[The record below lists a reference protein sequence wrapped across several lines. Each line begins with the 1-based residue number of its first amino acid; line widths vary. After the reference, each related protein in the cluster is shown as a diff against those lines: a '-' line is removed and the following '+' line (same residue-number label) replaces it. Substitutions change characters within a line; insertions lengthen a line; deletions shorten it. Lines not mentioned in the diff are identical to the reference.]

1 MTTVARPATAR
12 PAGAGHRNAL
22 NAIRLLLAGLV
33 IVTHTGSAPW
43 DGEGWIAGDTLGGW
57 AVAGFFAISGYLVAL
72 SRSRTTLADY
82 LRRRAV
88 RIFPGYWFS
97 LVVIAAVVAP
107 LSAWWTGAH
116 WEFGSAAG
124 YVARNAT
131 LVQVQPGIEQTLTQ
145 APYPLVWNLSAW
157 TLAYEFACYLIL
169 GVLLPRASG
178 ARAVV
183 VSAAL
188 FGLCTLVSMPRF
200 KPALPYEVFTL
211 ARLGTYFFAGAL
223 LLVLGGRVRWTP
235 RIALASMLAIVA
247 LGWAGRLTW
256 LGALPIAFL
265 VLWLGRSLPTR
276 LGSTHDVSY
285 GVYLYGF
292 PAQQLLTAYGP
303 WNQGAY
309 FAAVLAM
316 ATGLAWISW
325 LVIERPSMR
334 WRRSLSATPQPPP
347 RADQVGS

>member
-12 PAGAGHRNAL
+12 PAGAGHHNAL

-57 AVAGFFAISGYLVAL
+57 AVSGFFAISGYLVAL

-107 LSAWWTGAH
+107 KLAS
-116 WEFGSAAG
+116 E
-124 YVARNAT
+124 RNAT
-131 LVQVQPGIEQTLTQ
+131 RTSRPSPRPPIPWSGICRPGLWLTNSP
-145 APYPLVWNLSAW
+145 ATSS
-157 TLAYEFACYLIL
+157 L
-169 GVLLPRASG
+169 GCSCP
-178 ARAVV
+178 
-183 VSAAL
+183 
-188 FGLCTLVSMPRF
+188 
-200 KPALPYEVFTL
+200 
-211 ARLGTYFFAGAL
+211 
-223 LLVLGGRVRWTP
+223 GRR
-235 RIALASMLAIVA
+235 ALALWSSRQPCSDCARWSRCRGSNQPCPMRCSPWH
-247 LGWAGRLTW
+247 GWARTSSRLTW